1 MRVSCTFK
9 DQKNQQKALRR
20 GGLGVCEED
29 CSEGATEVGPSN
41 QNLKVV

>member
-1 MRVSCTFK
+1 MRVSFTFK
-9 DQKNQQKALRR
+9 DQKNQQKTLLC
-20 GGLGVCEED
+20 GGLGVYEED